1 MNSIT
6 KWDGEY
12 KIIHLVDI
20 DPNNWRLG
28 LKVNQSQK
36 THVADSATLLA
47 RAYAYRDY
55 RSRAFVIYDDETPVG
70 MGLYYDLPELECYD
84 LSQLF
89 IDERYQGRGYG
100 KAATQLVLDAM
111 KQDSKYRKVALCYLE
126 GNDVAKQMYEK
137 FGFVETERDGDEI
150 VMERTL

>member
-1 MNSIT
+1 MATGFEGCAVT
-6 KWDGEY
+6 K
-12 KIIHLVDI
+12 
-20 DPNNWRLG
+20 N
-28 LKVNQSQK
+28 
-36 THVADSATLLA
+36 HVADSATLLA

-70 MGLYYDLPELECYD
+70 MGLYYDLPEMECYD

-100 KAATQLVLDAM
+100 KAATQLVLDSM
-111 KQDSKYRKVALCYLE
+111 KQDGKYGKVALCYVE
-126 GNDVAKQMYEK
+126 GNDVAKHMYEK